1 LNRNAISTRV
11 ERLTA
16 NAATGI
22 YIQEQDGV
30 TIDRISTTIQRVNFN
45 STSVGLPQTLE
56 DLTTSNNGPVK
67 LQSLSGSIVVRA
79 GTDGTQG
86 ITANGSGDILLETVN
101 GGDITT
107 HSSIS
112 SGTGSITLDAAG
124 ALDLKGL
131 VQTLG
136 TGSIQLAS
144 GTNTSIESIRTLGNA
159 QILSGGNLTLGSID
173 AGNGRVYLQSVGSI
187 SDRETTSNS
196 TAVIAGSL
204 AMKAGGKI
212 GDSDTGAPAG
222 SNRNA
227 IGTQVL
233 TLAAEAAKGIYIQ
246 ERDGLTVDSVSVL
259 SERVNFNSTRTA
271 QVRVL
276 EDLTT
281 TSDGPI
287 KLQSLA
293 GDLVVNSGTMG
304 TRGIAADGS
313 GDVLL
318 ETVQVGS
325 IITNAVVMSDQ
336 GNITVNSADS
346 LSVVDRLRT
355 GVSGTIYLKSR
366 SDVAVGNLEA
376 NNDIAVIAGGSI
388 TLGRLNAGSGFVY
401 LEAAGN
407 ILDSDP
413 SAQTIHVSASALAMR
428 SGGKI
433 GDSDLTYPQDSNRN
447 AIVTQVGLIAA
458 ESANG
463 MYVLQQEGGI
473 VVDTIS
479 VGVKQVNFNSTLAD
493 RSETLEDLV
502 TTANGPIKLQSISG
516 DILVKG
522 GTAGTLGIRAD
533 GTGDVLLQTVLNGTV
548 ITQAQ
553 VQSSTGN
560 ITIDSVD
567 ALQVRDH
574 LRTSNPGR
582 IYLAS
587 QGDVTVEALNT
598 GNVNLKIVSD
608 QSIRLGDVQAGAA
621 RVYLQA
627 TRDILDADPN
637 SESINVSANALAMRA
652 GGRIGGSDLAGPLET
667 NRNAIGTKVDLLA
680 ARSVEGIYIREADG
694 LTVDTVFVSSTQ
706 VHFNSSQSD
715 RSEVLEDLTTT
726 GSGPIKLQSIA
737 GTIQINRGSTGPYG
751 IHAAV
756 AGDVLLQTI
765 DSGTVILNGVVQSE
779 SGDITIQSKDHLVLG
794 DRIRLGGPPRLGTI
808 YLGSQQDVTIES
820 LITNDSNLWVQ
831 SGRDIALGS
840 IQAGAAGVY
849 LDAQR
854 DIVNGAIVPVIN
866 VSTRGVLA
874 MRAGSEI
881 GEIFTQVDTL
891 AAVAA
896 DGITI
901 TEIDGVTIGAV
912 QVAVEQVHFNS
923 SQTDR
928 VSVLEDLT
936 TTNGGTIALRNLTG
950 DIVVDSGRLPGI
962 GISADSAGDIVL
974 VTIDSG
980 NIILRGDLVSGTGD
994 ISLGAKDS
1002 VLIGAM
1008 IRTSGD
1014 AVLESARGAIAEL
1027 DSSARVESNELTLH
1041 SASFAHLHD
1050 TTINRL
1056 TAKTLNNALLS
1067 SWQELDVQANAQGD
1081 DFVDALG
1088 TVSQSIKDALREQYR
1103 YIDRYENVGY
1113 SLYVVNS
1120 KALSVDS
1127 AVAGILASG
1136 QGQSDKPG
1144 IYIQTRTGDLIVED
1158 SIVSNS
1164 TSAEAG
1170 GVVLVSGSKVVLG
1183 STATLQSNSVQNGTV
1198 HGQRINDVDLKARI
1212 FDALEKPN
1220 PAGGLFT
1227 TRIVSRNSFSES
1239 NLPEVPTSPGPTKR
1253 SLQGVATH
1261 FGSANES
1268 GFDLYIG
1275 YADGKLESFGKQAD
1289 IYVRDAG
1296 SDQPVGSKPQA
1307 LGRVGY
1313 LERSN
1318 PFDVDFLNSVQELPT
1333 DVVIRRSEDFFI
1345 FQKEPP
1351 VGFDNFN
1358 PPNGAPS
1365 TSTGYYDLTV
1375 QTHRVPDVISEG
1387 ADSGLPMPPARE
1399 TQIPTF
1405 SQPEPYTVRETPT
1418 VATESPEYE
1427 EQPYQER
1434 STRIVVKRLV
1444 VSIVEEVKGE
1454 FQEDTKESRTGKT
1467 EEILIPEGLLSG
1479 SDQLSQSDL
1488 RKIREYLKLQP
1499 GTRQGIYEITIE
1511 TSDGPPQLVDRFPI
1525 GTEPRGKNPIIPQ
1538 ENPPNEPSEGES
1550 QKGGAL
1556 EEDQEAKGKEND
1568 GKPSNSNDQSLYL
1581 DPRIPSSAVASEL
1594 RHGQANDEAWCL
1606 VLGSLWLA
1614 RKPNSP
1620 NVPPPTDYSV
1630 LARRLR
1636 RFRFPNQK

>member
-1 LNRNAISTRV
+1 M
-11 ERLTA
+11 
-16 NAATGI
+16 
-22 YIQEQDGV
+22 
-30 TIDRISTTIQRVNFN
+30 NFN
-45 STSVGLPQTLE
+45 STSVGLPQNLE
-56 DLTTSNNGPVK
+56 DLTTTSNGPIK
-67 LQSLSGSIVVRA
+67 LQSLAGSITVRA
-79 GTDGTQG
+79 GTVGTNG
-86 ITANGSGDILLETVN
+86 ISANGSGDILLETVN

-107 HSSIS
+107 HSGIS

-124 ALDLKGL
+124 ALDLKGM

-144 GTNTSIESIRTLGNA
+144 GTNTSIESIRTLGNV
-159 QILSGGNLTLGSID
+159 QILSGGDLTLGSID
-173 AGNGRVYLQSVGSI
+173 AGNGRVYMQAVGSI
-187 SDRETTSNS
+187 SDRDTTSNS
-196 TAVIAGSL
+196 TSVIAGSL
-204 AMKAGGKI
+204 AMRAGGKI
-212 GDSDTGAPAG
+212 GDSDTGAPDG

-233 TLAAEAAKGIYIQ
+233 TLAAEAATGIYIQ
-246 ERDGLTVDSVSVL
+246 ERDGLKVDSVIVS
-259 SERVNFNSTRTA
+259 SQRVNFNSTRTA

-293 GDLVVNSGTMG
+293 GDLVVNAGTMG

-346 LSVVDRLRT
+346 LQVVDRLRT
-355 GVSGTIYLKSR
+355 GVSGTIYLESR
-366 SDVAVGNLEA
+366 SDVAVGSLEA
-376 NNDIAVIAGGSI
+376 NNDIAVIAGGNI
-388 TLGRLNAGSGFVY
+388 TLGRLNAGSGVVY

-428 SGGKI
+428 AGGKI

-473 VVDTIS
+473 VVDTVS

-567 ALQVRDH
+567 ALQVSDH

-582 IYLAS
+582 IYLTS
-587 QGDVTVEALNT
+587 RGDVTVEALNT
-598 GNVNLKIVSD
+598 GNVNLAIVSD
-608 QSIRLGDVQAGAA
+608 QSIRLGDIQAGTA

-627 TRDILDADPN
+627 SKDILEADPS
-637 SESINVSANALAMRA
+637 SESINLSASALAMSA
-652 GGRIGGSDLAGPLET
+652 GGRIGGSDLTGPLET

-694 LTVDTVFVSSTQ
+694 LTVDTVLVSSSQ
-706 VHFNSSQSD
+706 VNFNSSQSD
-715 RSEVLEDLTTT
+715 RSQVLEDLTTT
-726 GSGPIKLQSIA
+726 GSGPIKLQSVA
-737 GTIQINRGSTGPYG
+737 GNIQINSGSTGPHG
-751 IHAAV
+751 ILSAV

-779 SGDITIQSKDHLVLG
+779 YGDITIQSKDHLVLG

-808 YLGSQQDVTIES
+808 YLASQQDVTIES
-820 LITNDSNLWVQ
+820 LMTNDSNLWVQ
-831 SGRDIALGS
+831 AGRDIVLGS
-840 IQAGAAGVY
+840 IQAGVAGVY

-854 DIVNGAIVPVIN
+854 DIVNGAIVPVVN

-896 DGITI
+896 DRITI

-936 TTNGGTIALRNLTG
+936 TSNGGTIALRNLTG
-950 DIVVDSGRLPGI
+950 DIIVDSGRLPGT
-962 GISADSAGDIVL
+962 GISADGAGDIVL

-980 NIILRGDLVSGTGD
+980 HIILRGDLVSGTGD

-1014 AVLESARGAIAEL
+1014 VVLESVRGAIAEL
-1027 DSSARVESNELTLH
+1027 NSSARVEADELTLR

-1050 TTINRL
+1050 TTVNRL
-1056 TAKTLNNALLS
+1056 TARTLSNALLS

-1103 YIDRYENVGY
+1103 YIDRYENIGY

-1120 KALSVDS
+1120 KALTIDS
-1127 AVAGILASG
+1127 AVAGILSSG

-1144 IYIQTRTGDLIVED
+1144 IYIQTRSGDLVVED
-1158 SIVSNS
+1158 AIVSSS

-1183 STATLQSNSVQNGTV
+1183 STATLQSNSIQDGTI
-1198 HGQRINDVDLKARI
+1198 HAQRINDVDLKARI

-1275 YADGKLESFGKQAD
+1275 YADGKLESFGKQGD
-1289 IYVRDAG
+1289 IFVRDTA
-1296 SDQPVGSKPQA
+1296 SDQPVGSKPQS

-1399 TQIPTF
+1399 TPIPTF

-1427 EQPYQER
+1427 DQPYQER

-1444 VSIVEEVKGE
+1444 VSIVEEVRGE
-1454 FQEDTKESRTGKT
+1454 FKEQEGTKESRTDET
-1467 EEILIPEGLLSG
+1467 EEILIPEGVLSG

-1488 RKIREYLKLQP
+1488 RKIREYLRLQP
-1499 GTRQGIYEITIE
+1499 GTRQGRYEITIE
-1511 TSDGPPQLVDRFPI
+1511 TSDGTQQVVDQFTI
-1525 GTEPRGKNPIIPQ
+1525 GTEPRGANPTIPLD
-1538 ENPPNEPSEGES
+1538 NSPNEPSQGEPQKGES
-1550 QKGGAL
+1550 PEG
-1556 EEDQEAKGKEND
+1556 DQEAKAKEND

-1581 DPRIPSSAVASEL
+1581 EPGIPTSIVPSEL
-1594 RHGQANDEAWCL
+1594 RHEQANDQAWSL

-1614 RKPNSP
+1614 RKPNSL

-1636 RFRFPNQK
+1636 RFRSPNQK

>member
-1 LNRNAISTRV
+1 LAAIG
-11 ERLTA
+11 
-16 NAATGI
+16 ATGI
-22 YIQEQDGV
+22 YLQEQDGV

-45 STSVGLPQTLE
+45 STSVGLPQNLE
-56 DLTTSNNGPVK
+56 DLTSSSGPVK

-79 GTDGTQG
+79 GTEGTNG

-112 SGTGSITLDAAG
+112 TRTGSITLDAAG
-124 ALDLKGL
+124 ALDLKGI

-159 QILSGGNLTLGSID
+159 QILSGGDLTLGSID
-173 AGNGRVYLQSVGSI
+173 AGNGRVYLQAVGSI

-204 AMKAGGKI
+204 AMRAGGKI
-212 GDSDTGAPAG
+212 GDSDTGAPEG

-246 ERDGLTVDSVSVL
+246 ERDGLTVDSVSVS
-259 SERVNFNSTRTA
+259 SERVNFNSTRRA
-271 QVRVL
+271 QVRML

-287 KLQSLA
+287 KLQSLD

-376 NNDIAVIAGGSI
+376 NNDIAVKAGGSI
-388 TLGRLNAGSGFVY
+388 TLGRLNAGSGVVY

-479 VGVKQVNFNSTLAD
+479 AGIKQVNFNSTLAD

-560 ITIDSVD
+560 ITIHSVD

-582 IYLAS
+582 IYLKS

-598 GNVNLKIVSD
+598 GNVNLAIVSD

-621 RVYLQA
+621 RIYLQA

-637 SESINVSANALAMRA
+637 SESINVSANALAMSA

-706 VHFNSSQSD
+706 VNFNSSQSD

-794 DRIRLGGPPRLGTI
+794 DRIRLGGPPRSGTI
-808 YLGSQQDVTIES
+808 YLASQQDVTIES

-831 SGRDIALGS
+831 AGRDLVLGS

-849 LDAQR
+849 LEAQQ

-901 TEIDGVTIGAV
+901 TEIDGATIGAV

-1008 IRTSGD
+1008 ISTSGD

-1027 DSSARVESNELTLH
+1027 DSSARVESNELTLR
-1041 SASFAHLHD
+1041 SASYAHLHD

-1056 TAKTLNNALLS
+1056 SAKTLSNALLS

-1120 KALSVDS
+1120 KALTVDS
-1127 AVAGILASG
+1127 AVAGNLASG

-1144 IYIQTRTGDLIVED
+1144 IYIQTRSGDLIVED
-1158 SIVSNS
+1158 AIVSNS
-1164 TSAEAG
+1164 ASPEAG

-1253 SLQGVATH
+1253 NLQGVATH
-1261 FGSANES
+1261 FGSDNES

-1275 YADGKLESFGKQAD
+1275 YADGKLESFGKQGEV
-1289 IYVRDAG
+1289 YVRDAG
-1296 SDQPVGSKPQA
+1296 NDQPVGSKPQA

-1387 ADSGLPMPPARE
+1387 SDSGLPMPPARE

-1454 FQEDTKESRTGKT
+1454 FKEQEETKESRTDQT

-1488 RKIREYLKLQP
+1488 RKIQEYLRLQP
-1499 GTRQGIYEITIE
+1499 GTRQGRYEITIE
-1511 TSDGPPQLVDRFPI
+1511 TSDGTQQVVDRFII
-1525 GTEPRGKNPIIPQ
+1525 GTEPRGANPTIPQ

-1550 QKGGAL
+1550 QKGGAPAG
-1556 EEDQEAKGKEND
+1556 DQEAKGKEND
-1568 GKPSNSNDQSLYL
+1568 EKPSNSNDQSLYL
-1581 DPRIPSSAVASEL
+1581 DPGIPSSTVASDL
-1594 RHGQANDEAWCL
+1594 RHGQANDQAWSL

-1636 RFRFPNQK
+1636 RFRSPNQKQP

>member
-1 LNRNAISTRV
+1 M
-11 ERLTA
+11 
-16 NAATGI
+16 
-22 YIQEQDGV
+22 

-56 DLTTSNNGPVK
+56 DLTTTSNGPVK

-79 GTDGTQG
+79 GTAGTDG
-86 ITANGSGDILLETVN
+86 ITANGSGDVLLETVN

-107 HSSIS
+107 HSGIS

-124 ALDLKGL
+124 ALDLKGM

-144 GTNTSIESIRTLGNA
+144 GTNTSIESIRTLGNV
-159 QILSGGNLTLGSID
+159 QILSGGDLTLGSID
-173 AGNGRVYLQSVGSI
+173 AGNGRVYMQAIGSI
-187 SDRETTSNS
+187 SDRDTTSNS
-196 TAVIAGSL
+196 TSVIAGSL
-204 AMKAGGKI
+204 AMRAGGKI
-212 GDSDTGAPAG
+212 GDSDTGAPDG

-233 TLAAEAAKGIYIQ
+233 TLAAEAATGIYIQ
-246 ERDGLTVDSVSVL
+246 ERDGLTVDSVIVS
-259 SERVNFNSTRTA
+259 SQRVNFNSTRTA

-293 GDLVVNSGTMG
+293 GDLVVNAGTMG

-346 LSVVDRLRT
+346 LQVVDRLRT
-355 GVSGTIYLKSR
+355 GVSGTIYLKSQ
-366 SDVAVGNLEA
+366 SDVAVGSLEA
-376 NNDIAVIAGGSI
+376 NNDIAVIAGGNI
-388 TLGRLNAGSGFVY
+388 TLGRLNAGSGVVY

-413 SAQTIHVSASALAMR
+413 SAQTIHISASALAMR
-428 SGGKI
+428 AGGKI

-447 AIVTQVGLIAA
+447 AIVTRVGLIAA

-473 VVDTIS
+473 VVDTVS

-516 DILVKG
+516 DILVRG

-553 VQSSTGN
+553 VQSRTGN

-582 IYLAS
+582 IYLTS
-587 QGDVTVEALNT
+587 RGDVTVEALNT
-598 GNVNLKIVSD
+598 GNVNLAIVSD
-608 QSIRLGDVQAGAA
+608 QSIRLGDIQAGTA

-627 TRDILDADPN
+627 SKDILEADPS
-637 SESINVSANALAMRA
+637 SESINLSASALAMSA
-652 GGRIGGSDLAGPLET
+652 GGRIGGSDLTGPLEN

-694 LTVDTVFVSSTQ
+694 LTVDTVLVSSSQ
-706 VHFNSSQSD
+706 VNFNSSQSD
-715 RSEVLEDLTTT
+715 RSQVLEDLTTT
-726 GSGPIKLQSIA
+726 GSGPIKLQSVA
-737 GTIQINRGSTGPYG
+737 GNIQINSGSTGPHG
-751 IHAAV
+751 ILSAV

-779 SGDITIQSKDHLVLG
+779 YGDITIQSKDHLVLG

-808 YLGSQQDVTIES
+808 YLASQQDVTIES
-820 LITNDSNLWVQ
+820 LMTNDSNLWVQ
-831 SGRDIALGS
+831 AGRDIVLGS

-854 DIVNGAIVPVIN
+854 DIVNGAIVPVVN

-896 DGITI
+896 DRITI

-936 TTNGGTIALRNLTG
+936 TSNGGTIALRNFTG
-950 DIVVDSGRLPGI
+950 DIIVDSGRLPGT
-962 GISADSAGDIVL
+962 GISADGAGDIVL

-980 NIILRGDLVSGTGD
+980 HIILRGDLVSGTGD

-1014 AVLESARGAIAEL
+1014 VVLESVRGAIAEL
-1027 DSSARVESNELTLH
+1027 NSSARVEADELTLR

-1050 TTINRL
+1050 TTVNRL
-1056 TAKTLNNALLS
+1056 TARTLSNALLS

-1103 YIDRYENVGY
+1103 YIDRYENIGY

-1120 KALSVDS
+1120 KALTIDS
-1127 AVAGILASG
+1127 AVAGILPSG

-1144 IYIQTRTGDLIVED
+1144 IYIQTRSGDLIVED
-1158 SIVSNS
+1158 AIVSSS
-1164 TSAEAG
+1164 TSTEAG

-1183 STATLQSNSVQNGTV
+1183 STATLQSNSIQNGTI

-1275 YADGKLESFGKQAD
+1275 YADGKLESFGKQGD

-1296 SDQPVGSKPQA
+1296 SDQPVGSKPQS

-1387 ADSGLPMPPARE
+1387 ADSGLPMPPAPE

-1427 EQPYQER
+1427 DQPYQER

-1444 VSIVEEVKGE
+1444 VSIVEEVRGE
-1454 FQEDTKESRTGKT
+1454 FKEQEATKESRTDET

-1488 RKIREYLKLQP
+1488 RKIREYLRLQP
-1499 GTRQGIYEITIE
+1499 GTRQGRYEITIE
-1511 TSDGPPQLVDRFPI
+1511 TSDGTQEVVDRFTI
-1525 GTEPRGKNPIIPQ
+1525 GTEPRGANPTIPLD
-1538 ENPPNEPSEGES
+1538 NPPNEPSKGES
-1550 QKGGAL
+1550 QKGESQKVESPEG
-1556 EEDQEAKGKEND
+1556 DQESKAKEND

-1581 DPRIPSSAVASEL
+1581 EPGIPTSIVPSEL
-1594 RHGQANDEAWCL
+1594 RHEQANDQAWSL

-1614 RKPNSP
+1614 RKPNSL

-1636 RFRFPNQK
+1636 RFRSPNQR